1 MIRALFICGKA
12 RRRSPT
18 AAQVFA
24 TWEGVRT
31 DFGGV
36 SNDAD
41 DALSSDQIDWADQIF
56 VMEQRY
62 AKRLSEKF
70 GPALR
75 GRRVINLAIRDEY
88 RFMDAHLIEALIQK
102 AGPHLRQGKKR

>member
-1 MIRALFICGKA
+1 MRALFICGKA

-24 TWEGVRT
+24 TWDGVRT

-36 SNDAD
+36 SRDAD
-41 DALSSDQIDWADQIF
+41 DALSADQLEWADQIF

-62 AKRLSEKF
+62 AKRLQEQF

-75 GRRVINLAIRDEY
+75 GRRLINLAIRDEY
-88 RFMDAHLIEALIQK
+88 AFMDAHLIEALIQK
-102 AGPHLRQGKKR
+102 VGPHLRQGKKR

>member
-1 MIRALFICGKA
+1 MIRALFICGRA

-36 SNDAD
+36 ARDAD
-41 DALSSDQIDWADQIF
+41 DVLSADQLDWADQIF

-62 AKRLSEKF
+62 AKRLAEGY
-70 GPALR
+70 GPSLR
-75 GRRVINLAIRDEY
+75 GKRVINLAIRDEY
-88 RFMDAHLIEALIQK
+88 AFMDPHLVEALIQK
-102 AGPHLRQGKKR
+102 AGPHLRQGRRR